1 MMVPKVGVEPTRVLS
16 PADFESAASA
26 NSATSAVNLLT
37 NHIILDQHPLFK
49 HILLPGLCQD
59 LVGELPRNFFYNS
72 SGTILTIFLS
82 M

>member
-1 MMVPKVGVEPTRVLS
+1 MQKYRDT
-16 PADFESAASA
+16 
-26 NSATSAVNLLT
+26 TNLVVKG
-37 NHIILDQHPLFK
+37 HE
-49 HILLPGLCQD
+49 GWCLCQD